1 MTACLNR
8 GLAFIPL
15 LYIIGL
21 FVVVGGIGVAVT
33 GHLRSQSNSQSI
45 ESSNNDVTQV
55 QQTDFQNE
63 TGTSSS
69 VNSESS
75 EDTSTA
81 HVYDG
86 SDSSPRDVSTGDI
99 TSILPNRT
107 LPIKIESTA
116 SNVPVVPVIE
126 NRELNSQLSIT
137 YNQVKIESDYL
148 SEALE
153 FLRDRLKEVESFQ
166 SQGLAICSASYKDDT
181 SQANDDAESLKQS
194 YLESRT
200 GFATQPY
207 VLQDIDK
214 ALQSDLQQIE
224 SEYEYC
230 KSKYAGDSSI
240 ERDVNAISSSRSSV
254 MKKLTLDNAI
264 SSLDEMY
271 SLQSKAIKLA
281 DKF

>member
-1 MTACLNR
+1 MKMTACLSR
-8 GLAFIPL
+8 GFAFVPL
-15 LYIIGL
+15 LYLIGL
-21 FVVVGGIGVAVT
+21 FVVFGGIGVAVT
-33 GHLRSQSNSQSI
+33 SHLKKQSNSEPVEIGNSDVIQEQQS
-45 ESSNNDVTQV
+45 DL
-55 QQTDFQNE
+55 QNE

-69 VNSESS
+69 TNSESS
-75 EDTSTA
+75 EDTGTA

-107 LPIKIESTA
+107 LPIKVESTT
-116 SNVPVVPVIE
+116 SNVPVVPIIE
-126 NRELNSQLSIT
+126 NGEVNSQLSIT

-148 SEALE
+148 SEALA

-181 SQANDDAESLKQS
+181 SQAKYDAESLKQS
-194 YLESRT
+194 YSESRT
-200 GFATQPY
+200 GFATQPS

-230 KSKYAGDSSI
+230 KSKYAVDSSI
-240 ERDVNAISSSRSSV
+240 ERDINAISSSQSSV
-254 MKKLTLDNAI
+254 IKKLTFGFTSVLPKHKKTI
-264 SSLDEMY
+264 FLMIEKS
-271 SLQSKAIKLA
+271 
-281 DKF
+281 